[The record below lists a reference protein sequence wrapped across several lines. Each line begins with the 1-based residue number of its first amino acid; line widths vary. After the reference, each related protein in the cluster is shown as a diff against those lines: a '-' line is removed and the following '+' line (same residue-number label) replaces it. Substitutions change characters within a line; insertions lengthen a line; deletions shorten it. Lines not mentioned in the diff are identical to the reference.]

1 MNILKSLPVQLVI
14 CVIAAYFT
22 ADFATST
29 HASYAYSLSCILK
42 DFLMMLLPFVIISY
56 MGSAILSLEQKAPL
70 LIIAVLTLVCLS
82 NLLATFV
89 SYGVSLAALPFVT
102 QGKMIQLSGATE
114 TINTLF
120 SIPFP
125 VLLEPKW
132 AMIVGSVYGLTLS
145 IRPYEPGRQIIF
157 KLRDLVTTILQ
168 KSFIPL
174 LPVYVFGFVLKMQ
187 MEGSLSILFQ
197 SGGQIIALMIGLI
210 ILYIGLMYA
219 IAANFTPSRFATY
232 IRNMFSAAFTG
243 FTTMSSAATM
253 PVTLDATEKN
263 MNDKSYSQLVIP
275 ATVNIHLVGDAL
287 GIPLLGLATLQ
298 LSGLPMP
305 DLSSF
310 AIFAGFF
317 CVAKFST
324 AGIPGGG
331 ILVLL
336 PTLQSHLGLTEE
348 MLGFVT
354 TLYILQDSIFTG
366 SNVAGNGAFA
376 LLSHKIIK
384 ALGLVG
390 NAKQEEDAQLE
401 AA

>member
-1 MNILKSLPVQLVI
+1 MRF
-14 CVIAAYFT
+14 Y
-22 ADFATST
+22 
-29 HASYAYSLSCILK
+29 
-42 DFLMMLLPFVIISY
+42 
-56 MGSAILSLEQKAPL
+56 
-70 LIIAVLTLVCLS
+70 TLVCLS
-82 NLLATFV
+82 NVFATFV
-89 SYGVSLAALPFVT
+89 SYGVSLAALPFLT
-102 QGKMIQLSGATE
+102 QGKMIQLSGAQE

-120 SIPFP
+120 SVPFP
-125 VLLEPKW
+125 VILEPKW
-132 AMIVGSVYGLTLS
+132 AMIVGSVYGLVIS
-145 IRPYEPGRQIIF
+145 IRPYEPARQTIF
-157 KLRDLVTTILQ
+157 KLRNLITKILQ

-174 LPVYVFGFVLKMQ
+174 LPIYVFGFVLKMQ
-187 MEGSLSILFQ
+187 MEGSLSVLFQ
-197 SGGQIIALMIGLI
+197 SGGQIIALMISLI

-219 IAANFTPSRFATY
+219 IAANFTPSRFVTY
-232 IRNMFSAAFTG
+232 IRNIFPAAFTG

-263 MNDKSYSQLVIP
+263 MNDKSYAQLVIP
-275 ATVNIHLVGDAL
+275 ATVNIHLIGDAL

-305 DLSSF
+305 DFQSF

-376 LLSHKIIK
+376 LVSRKIMK
-384 ALGLVG
+384 AISLID
-390 NAKQEEDAQLE
+390 NTNPE
-401 AA
+401 ADPQPEIA